1 MPNKQKEKP
10 KQRTQVKDQP
20 KKEKALSK
28 GELKQVRGG
37 AVNKIEAL
45 TIKQK
50 VTPK

>member
-1 MPNKQKEKP
+1 MPKKQKSKP
-10 KQRTQVKDQP
+10 QRRTQVKDQS

-37 AVNKIEAL
+37 VNKIEAL

-50 VTPK
+50 VTE